1 MVCMFKF
8 DFLFALIELLL
19 INNDFEIH
27 KQVKTNDM
35 MLSYGDFMTPL
46 SRNL

>member
-35 MLSYGDFMTPL
+35 MFKL
-46 SRNL
+46 R